1 MRRGAGRCFFQH
13 ANCSVKVRILLEARV
28 EEYEICYRRVKSVNE
43 LVVNGVVYDEKK
55 GVIEFAHN
63 LSAVVDGHTIE
74 AGLSD
79 DSYSY
84 IMFDGECLANKQRLI

>member
-1 MRRGAGRCFFQH
+1 M
-13 ANCSVKVRILLEARV
+13 I
-28 EEYEICYRRVKSVNE
+28 
-43 LVVNGVVYDEKK
+43 NGIVYDEKK
-55 GVIEFAHN
+55 GVLEFAHN

-79 DSYSY
+79 DCYSY